1 MKKQMEKCIERNN
14 LLISH
19 DFDRSV
25 YLIKPRC
32 VMQDVNARN
41 DYTYLHK
48 YA

>member
-1 MKKQMEKCIERNN
+1 MEKCIERNN
-14 LLISH
+14 LLFPMTSN
-19 DFDRSV
+19 DRSV
-25 YLIKPRC
+25 YLIKLRC